1 MGILAKYM
9 NNEKFN
15 NGLINDCLLYVTH
28 VLNNDDDAEK
38 RSAV

>member
-9 NNEKFN
+9 SKQKFTDS
-15 NGLINDCLLYVTH
+15 LINECLLFVTQI
-28 VLNNDDDAEK
+28 LNNDDDAEK